1 LIFFLFVI
9 VIAQVVVI
17 LLTLFDPDTLL
28 RCHENHGG
36 IVASYAI
43 GVIFWSIL
51 LALTVLSVLSWGPN
65 DTEKNIVHRSAGSFV
80 HHVTRGTPRS
90 STGRSGSNVI
100 PGTSGSV
107 ERLDIQHATDD
118 EQHIS
123 MLSVDPSEIDRDWK
137 MKLSRICS
145 MCQQAPAQALRW
157 CMTFLH
163 WNSVWFALYSVLF
176 YLCVDTTIGGF
187 HIYGTVDRNDPI
199 SVRTCSGPKAI
210 GNKVNGELITIM
222 YGLVFTLLLIVRRR
236 GDPYYLDSYLWLG
249 VRQSRSCTC
258 TPWSDGITK
267 PSVATL
273 MFIAFLVALGT
284 GLYSSWLVWLRG
296 DVTAKD
302 LVNSFTF
309 MGVTMSV
316 FSGLS
321 HTLQVDRTWRFK
333 AKLSHHWAWALVS
346 LAVIWVLSVAFL
358 VSVDGATP
366 LFSTFLLHYIVWALL
381 FVITW
386 ARFDQV
392 FPSGSPNMFRDMD
405 CIADDSSQCTRTEQ
419 SCGTPAMS
427 LTPPAATPASATN
440 RNAAR

>member
-1 LIFFLFVI
+1 LVFFLIVI
-9 VIAQVVVI
+9 VIAQVVVV
-17 LLTLFDPDTLL
+17 LLTIFDANTLL

-36 IVASYAI
+36 VVASYAI

-51 LALTVLSVLSWGPN
+51 LALTVISVLSWGPN
-65 DTEKNIVHRSAGSFV
+65 DAEKNIVHRSAGSFV
-80 HHVTRGTPRS
+80 HHVARGTPRS
-90 STGRSGSNVI
+90 STGRSGSNLI
-100 PGTSGSV
+100 PGTTGSA
-107 ERLDIQHATDD
+107 ERLDVQTAVDD
-118 EQHIS
+118 HPIS
-123 MLSVDPSEIDRDWK
+123 MLSMDPSEMDRSWK
-137 MKLSRICS
+137 MKMARVCS
-145 MCQQAPAQALRW
+145 SCQRAPTHVLRW

-199 SVRTCSGPKAI
+199 SVRTCSGPTAI

-258 TPWSDGITK
+258 TPWSDGLTK

-273 MFIAFLVALGT
+273 MFIAFLVAMGT

-316 FSGLS
+316 FSGLA

-333 AKLSHHWAWALVS
+333 AKLSHHWAWALIS
-346 LAVIWVLSVAFL
+346 LAIIWVLSVAFL
-358 VSVDGATP
+358 VSVDGAYP
-366 LFSTFLLHYIVWALL
+366 LFSSFLLHYVVWALL
-381 FVITW
+381 LVITW

-392 FPSGSPNMFRDMD
+392 FPSGSVDRFGNMDYE
-405 CIADDSSQCTRTEQ
+405 ADEGSQYTRTEQ

-427 LTPPAATPASATN
+427 LTPATVTPSSATN
-440 RNAAR
+440 RNPLL